1 MALQTRDSDSEI
13 QTDLTETGRHERP
26 KTFRE
31 KHALK
36 VMGVIMAAMFALVII
51 AQVAC

>member
-1 MALQTRDSDSEI
+1 MSMQTRDSDSDGDSE
-13 QTDLTETGRHERP
+13 TERHERP

-36 VMGVIMAAMFALVII
+36 VMGVIMAAMFALVV
-51 AQVAC
+51 AVQVAC

>member
-1 MALQTRDSDSEI
+1 MALQTRDSDS
-13 QTDLTETGRHERP
+13 DMDTETTGEHARP

-31 KHALK
+31 RHALK
-36 VMGVIMAAMFALVII
+36 VMGAIMATMFALVVI

>member
-1 MALQTRDSDSEI
+1 MALQTRDSDSDMES
-13 QTDLTETGRHERP
+13 ETTGEHARP

-31 KHALK
+31 RHALK